1 LRPSVNT
8 LRQLPDDAQAWKLK
22 DSKGKVV
29 LVNFWAT
36 WCPPGRKEMPDLQSP
51 YKKFKDKGFVVLAIS
66 DEDAAKV
73 KPFVRSR
80 T

>member
-1 LRPSVNT
+1 
-8 LRQLPDDAQAWKLK
+8 
-22 DSKGKVV
+22 
-29 LVNFWAT
+29 
-36 WCPPGRKEMPDLQSP
+36 LQSL
-51 YKKFKDKGFVVLAIS
+51 YKKFKDRGFVVLAIS

>member
-1 LRPSVNT
+1 VDFSLQDLRG
-8 LRQLPDDAQAWKLK
+8 QKWKLK
-22 DSKGKVV
+22 DLKGKVV

-36 WCPPGRKEMPDLQSP
+36 WCPPVRKEMPYLQSL
-51 YKKFKDKGFVVLAIS
+51 YKKFKDRGFVVLAIS